1 MGAIPVKECIFLC
14 SNINKK
20 IETKDINLDKLYSL
34 VNQNKIIL
42 IQSVIRGYLL
52 RNNLFNYKD
61 IKEISIDYNTD
72 HLEKNQMIQRL
83 NNLLPKFELT
93 DKEEY
98 EINNTNNKIVA
109 LLYPNKAI
117 YKGMINDKGQKEG
130 FGKYFLA
137 DGSIYKGFFHNNKME
152 GRGRIININGFI
164 YEGEFKNGQSNGYGK
179 YIALDGTTYKG
190 TWLDDR
196 QSGTGNE
203 VYPDGSFYNGSFKEG
218 KKNGFGKL
226 VFKDK
231 NIYEG
236 HFVNNEICGEGG
248 FYWKDGRI
256 YIGNWYDNKMNGY
269 GIFIWPDKKKYYGN
283 YINNLKE
290 GFGIFYWND
299 GYKFEGYWKEGKQNG
314 YGFIG
319 GNNKN
324 KYGFWNNGKLENK
337 INDDE
342 TIAYIEKKINETKNE
357 KEYKNFLLN
366 IAKYEKQIIDGS
378 SSQDTN
384 FNSKDKE
391 KNN

>member
-14 SNINKK
+14 SNLNKK

-52 RNNLFNYKD
+52 RKNLFNSKE

-72 HLEKNQMIQRL
+72 NLEKNQMIQRL

-109 LLYPNKAI
+109 LLYPNQSI
-117 YKGMINDKGQKEG
+117 YKGMINEKGQKEG

-179 YIALDGTTYKG
+179 YIALDVTTYKG

-203 VYPDGSFYNGSFKEG
+203 IYPDGSFYNGNFKEG

-231 NIYEG
+231 NIFEG
-236 HFVNNEICGEGG
+236 NFVNNEICGEGA

-256 YIGNWYDNKMNGY
+256 YIGSWFDNKMNGY

-324 KYGFWNNGKLENK
+324 KYGYWNNGKLENK

-342 TIAYIEKKINETKNE
+342 TIEFIEKKIKGTKNE
-357 KEYKNFLLN
+357 KEYKVFLLN
-366 IAKYEKQIIDGS
+366 IGKYEKQIIDGS

>member
-196 QSGTGNE
+196 QSGAGNE

-236 HFVNNEICGEGG
+236 NFVNNEICGEGG

-324 KYGFWNNGKLENK
+324 KYGYWNNGKLENK

-342 TIAYIEKKINETKNE
+342 TIDYIEKKINATKNE
-357 KEYKNFLLN
+357 KEYQNFLLN